1 MPISGSQRYLRVGSR
16 AHFRRDAI
24 AGVIQPMLDFGT
36 IKTVNPT
43 QNVQTVDL
51 YDGDGGSNTLV
62 ASSVARFDETYD
74 IVFNNF
80 DNNNMAFLFS
90 STPPEN
96 YTVSAATVTANQIH
110 GGAGSLLKLQD
121 ANGAFVYDLDDIVGF
136 YFASDLQG
144 TITDIDATAGTITV
158 TQDLSALPNGSHVIV
173 GPTGLSD
180 PTNAGTYE
188 VASTSG
194 TGPTTITIN
203 PAVHQLESDETAI
216 TGILVGSTIDGAI
229 FKYKTDWDLDTHSLR
244 RGYVRILSAS
254 ALTTPGTVSGVYVS
268 KAISGKRLMK
278 PQTVSEVQG
287 QLIVYFSSDNY
298 DTEFVREARATITP
312 GGSNL
317 RVDDWSE
324 ATLSVKLITDLL
336 ATEPSGRLLQTVG
349 AIPTIA

>member
-16 AHFRRDAI
+16 AHFRRDPI
-24 AGVIQPMLDFGT
+24 GGTIQPMLDFGT

-43 QNVQTVDL
+43 QSVQTVEL

-62 ASSVARFDETYD
+62 ASSIAQFDETYD

-80 DNNNMAFLFS
+80 DNSNMAYLFS
-90 STPPEN
+90 STPPEE
-96 YTVSAATVTANQIH
+96 YTVSAATVSATQVH
-110 GGAGSLLKLQD
+110 GGVGSILKLQD
-121 ANGAFVYDLDDIVGF
+121 ANGVFVYDLADIVGF
-136 YFASDLQG
+136 YFASDLQA
-144 TITDIDATAGTITV
+144 TVTDIDATAGTITV
-158 TQDLSALPNGSHVIV
+158 TQDLSTLPVGSHVIV

-180 PTNAGTYE
+180 PTNAGTYA
-188 VASTSG
+188 VASVSG
-194 TGPTTITIN
+194 TGPTTITID
-203 PAVHQLESDETAI
+203 PAVHQLESDETSI
-216 TGILVGSTIDGAI
+216 TGVLIGSVVNGAV

-254 ALTTPGTVSGVYVS
+254 TLTTPGNVTGVFVTN
-268 KAISGKRLMK
+268 AISGKRLMK

-287 QLIVYFSSDNY
+287 QLIIYLSGDNFA
-298 DTEFVREARATITP
+298 TEFVREARATITP

-317 RVDDWSE
+317 RVEDWSE

-336 ATEPSGRLLQTVG
+336 ATVPSGRLLQTIG